1 MIAIEYLPILILIGL
16 GLVFATVFTV
26 AGIFVGPKRHGHDK
40 EMPFESGLPSQGL
53 VGQRYDVKF
62 YMTALI
68 FLIFD
73 VEIVF
78 LYPWAVKFREL
89 GWFGFVECL
98 VFIIFL
104 LIGLAY
110 AWKKGALEW
119 E

>member
-1 MIAIEYLPILILIGL
+1 MITSQYVPILILLGL
-16 GLVFATVFTV
+16 GLVFATVFTL
-26 AGIFVGPKRHGHDK
+26 AGILIGPKLKGERK
-40 EMPFESGLPSQGL
+40 NMPFESGLPSKGL

-78 LYPWAVKFREL
+78 LYPWAVKFREM
-89 GWFGFVECL
+89 GWFGFVE
-98 VFIIFL
+98 VVIFIAFL
-104 LIGLAY
+104 LLGLMY
-110 AWKKGALEW
+110 VWKKGALEW

>member
-1 MIAIEYLPILILIGL
+1 MIATEYFPILILIVL
-16 GLVFATVFTV
+16 GLAFATIFTL
-26 AGIFVGPKRHGHDK
+26 AGILLGPKRRGKLK
-40 EMPFESGLPSQGL
+40 EMPFESGWASQGL

-78 LYPWAVKFREL
+78 LYPWAVKFREM
-89 GWFGFVECL
+89 GWFGFAECF
-98 VFIIFL
+98 VFIALL
-104 LIGLAY
+104 LIGLVY
-110 AWKKGALEW
+110 VWKKGALEW

>member
-1 MIAIEYLPILILIGL
+1 MIAIEYLPVLILIGL
-16 GLVFATVFTV
+16 GLFFAAFFTLL
-26 AGIFVGPKRHGHDK
+26 GILLGPKRRGEDK

-78 LYPWAVKFREL
+78 LYPWAVKFREM
-89 GWFGFVECL
+89 GWFGFAECL
-98 VFIIFL
+98 VFIML
-104 LIGLAY
+104 LLVGLAY

>member
-1 MIAIEYLPILILIGL
+1 MIATEYLPILILIGL
-16 GLVFATVFTV
+16 GLVFATVFTL
-26 AGIFVGPKRHGHDK
+26 AGVLIGPKRRGQNK
-40 EMPFESGLPSQGL
+40 EMPFESGLPSTGL

-78 LYPWAVKFREL
+78 LYPWAVKFREM
-89 GWFGFVECL
+89 GWFGFAEVLIFIMLLL
-98 VFIIFL
+98 V
-104 LIGLAY
+104 GLAY